1 MAIILSWLGVSS
13 AILALG
19 HFAHIEA
26 LYNVGAAMLL
36 LSFAIVPA

>member
-1 MAIILSWLGVSS
+1 MIMILSWMGVSS

-19 HFAHIEA
+19 RFSNIEA